1 MAQPRQPPATDPAF
15 LIRRIDRCYLLAASA
30 RQPERR
36 ALHLER
42 ARHYRRLLTH
52 TTTTL
57 V

>member
-1 MAQPRQPPATDPAF
+1 MAQPWQPPATDPAF

-36 ALHLER
+36 AFHLER
-42 ARHYRRLLTH
+42 ARHYRRLLGSM
-52 TTTTL
+52 TTTM

>member
-1 MAQPRQPPATDPAF
+1 MAQPWQPPATDPAF

-52 TTTTL
+52 TTTTTA
-57 V
+57 